1 MLREWLAERQHEVSH
16 KTYMADAALPRLDG
30 LGAPA
35 TATELHRAVP
45 EQLSA
50 MPEFKRWARP
60 TVTLGVV
67 ASNVLSCRDPVSV
80 EGPTPD
86 VGRWISA
93 C

>member
-1 MLREWLAERQHEVSH
+1 LLREWLAERQQGVSH

-50 MPEFKRWARP
+50 MPEFKRWADPSSPEALSPP
-60 TVTLGVV
+60 TSSP
-67 ASNVLSCRDPVSV
+67 AEIR
-80 EGPTPD
+80 
-86 VGRWISA
+86 
-93 C
+93 